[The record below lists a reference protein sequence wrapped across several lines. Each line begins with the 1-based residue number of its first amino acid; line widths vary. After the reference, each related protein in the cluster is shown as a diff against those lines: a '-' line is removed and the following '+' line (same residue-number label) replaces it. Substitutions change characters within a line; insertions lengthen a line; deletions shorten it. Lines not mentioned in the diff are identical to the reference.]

1 MASGW
6 FKADRSIT
14 QFLPKLAQTLPAHFN
29 ALQSHVLTFLFNVRE
44 QFARAAKT
52 GKSRIF
58 HAGTAWK
65 RSFFHNH
72 HMMLRPSPFM
82 EEGSEQTN
90 DARTYHNHLRTPME
104 RAGFPD
110 TQHVVVEG
118 SIAGGFI
125 FRQRSR
131 IFRRS
136 MRHLQA
142 SLPFRL
148 LPLLLALLIPAFLA
162 AQLDNV
168 MVYGTV
174 KDMSTAKKLDGVTVS
189 VFKNG
194 AKLVDVTTNASGKYE
209 VNLDYGA
216 DFKIMCSKP
225 GFVGKNITIDTR
237 NVPDEERQG
246 GHGMNID
253 FTMMAEIQGVDFSI
267 LQEPFGKAQYVKET
281 GNFEWD
287 MEYTARMRDAQ
298 ARLLKEYED
307 KKKREANAEG
317 EYAKAIQQGDAA
329 MSASDFKKAVDQ
341 YGTALAI
348 KANDPVATAKLSDA
362 RMRLEGADAL
372 KKREAEYAQLIK
384 EADALFNKKDLEG
397 AKTKYTA
404 ALDIKDEAHPKQRLK
419 EIETQLAEL
428 AKKAEEERLAKE
440 LQEKYESAI
449 SAGDAALKAD
459 DLDQAEAK
467 YTEASGLKPQEKY
480 PKDQLAAVA
489 TRRAELAKKAEEEK
503 KNKELQEKYQAA
515 VAAADQAFNSQ
526 LWDNATAKYNEAS
539 TLKPEEQYPKD
550 QLALIAVKKDE
561 AAKKAEEERLAKE
574 LNEKYQA
581 VVAAADAAFN
591 KLELDEAEAKYNEAL
606 NLKAEEKYPKDQIAA
621 IGKKRQEL
629 ADKEEQERLAKEL
642 DEQYNAAI
650 ASADAA
656 FNSQQ
661 WDEAI
666 AKYNEATGLKPQ
678 EKYPQDQLAAIAAK
692 QAELA
697 KKEEEEQKARE
708 LEERYQAAIA
718 TADGA
723 FDASEWPAATAAYKE
738 ASALK
743 PQETYPKERLTLI
756 DQKIAEEDQRKK
768 QEELDAQYDA
778 AIAAADASFDASEW
792 TAAKTKYQEALVIK
806 SAESYPKERIA
817 AIDQQLAEQAR
828 LAEEEK
834 KRQELEAK
842 YAQLVARAD
851 QAYDAKELSAALNDY
866 KDALQLKPEES
877 HPKDR
882 IADIESQ
889 LDAAAQ
895 ARAEEERLLREKQ
908 EKDQR
913 YNDLITSADKA
924 LNAQQLDQAEAD
936 YNAALEVKPEES
948 YPQEKIA
955 AIAKLREDMASQA
968 EADRLAAEQAE
979 ADRLRQAELDRLA
992 AEEAE
997 AERLRQAELDRLA
1010 AEELARKQEEERL
1023 AAEMSAEERRRLEE
1037 EERKRREEEE
1047 LLRAKYDVFIAA
1059 ADRAFSGNEYDVAR
1073 AKYNEA
1079 LGVLPDEQ
1087 YPKDRLAAI
1096 DAALAEQSASEEE
1109 RRRKQLEEEE
1119 AARAA
1124 AEAERLK
1131 REGEKALEEQYANAI
1146 LQADEAFAANSYEEA
1161 RGLYATASDLKPE
1174 ETYPISKIEQIDK
1187 LLAEQEKQRLEAELA
1202 AERAREQA
1210 NQKPQN
1216 NTTIDI
1222 RKEQEAEQ
1230 FMRAARER
1238 EEAEKYEKIKK
1249 FRSDLELEEQA
1260 DAENASTR
1268 RMEGV
1273 AQRDRHLE
1281 EGAGLYSGDE
1291 TRRRQNADDLDAM
1304 KNALAQAEADRA
1316 ARAAQLRDQNLQQNM
1331 SLQEQKQQLDEQWRQ
1346 KHGQQADAMA
1356 QQKDDIR
1363 SVEEQRTQRGL
1374 QNNQQAKEQADA
1386 IAANEADRRMRGQAL
1401 IQERAQQLEAE
1412 KRAQEM
1418 REAQLRN
1425 VSQQTRDRNKQQLDN
1440 IPRDQPRAF
1449 ADYNRSKLAMEYPP
1463 GVTEESYTEG
1473 NKVII
1478 RRVVVNGNK
1487 ADEYSKVIAKWGTFY
1502 FKNGQSITEAIWSR
1516 ETEG

>member
-1 MASGW
+1 MG
-6 FKADRSIT
+6 
-14 QFLPKLAQTLPAHFN
+14 
-29 ALQSHVLTFLFNVRE
+29 
-44 QFARAAKT
+44 
-52 GKSRIF
+52 
-58 HAGTAWK
+58 
-65 RSFFHNH
+65 
-72 HMMLRPSPFM
+72 
-82 EEGSEQTN
+82 
-90 DARTYHNHLRTPME
+90 
-104 RAGFPD
+104 
-110 TQHVVVEG
+110 
-118 SIAGGFI
+118 
-125 FRQRSR
+125 
-131 IFRRS
+131 
-136 MRHLQA
+136 HLQA
-142 SLPFRL
+142 SLTISRL
-148 LPLLLALLIPAFLA
+148 SRWLPLVIALLLPAFLA

-194 AKLVDVTTNASGKYE
+194 AKLVDVNTNASGKYE

-225 GFVGKNITIDTR
+225 GYVGKNITIDTR

-253 FTMMAEIQGVDFSI
+253 FTMMAEIQGVDFSV
-267 LQEPFGKAQYVKET
+267 LQEPFGMAKYEKST

-307 KKKREANAEG
+307 KKKRELNAEE

-329 MSASDFKKAVDQ
+329 MTASDFKKAVDQ

-348 KANDPVATAKLSDA
+348 KANDAVATAKLSDA
-362 RMRLEGADAL
+362 RMRLEGLDAL
-372 KKREAEYAQLIK
+372 KKRESEYVALIK
-384 EADALFNKKDLEG
+384 EADALFTKKDLEG

-404 ALDIKDEAHPKQRLK
+404 ALEIKDEMHPKQRLK

-440 LQEKYESAI
+440 LEEKYQAAI
-449 SAGDAALKAD
+449 TAGDNAFKSD

-467 YTEASGLKPQEKY
+467 FTEAAGLKPQERY
-480 PKDQLAAVA
+480 PKDQLALVA

-515 VAAADQAFNSQ
+515 ITAADAAFNSQ

-539 TLKPEEQYPKD
+539 TLKPAEQYPKD
-550 QLALIAVKKDE
+550 QLALIIVKKEE
-561 AAKKAEEERLAKE
+561 AAKKAEEDRLAKE
-574 LNEKYQA
+574 LNDKYQA
-581 VVAAADAAFN
+581 AVAAGDAAFGR
-591 KLELDEAEAKYNEAL
+591 LELEAAEASYNEAL
-606 NLKAEEKYPKDQIAA
+606 TLKANERYPQDQLAA
-621 IGKKRQEL
+621 ITKKRQEL

-642 DEQYNAAI
+642 DERYNAAV
-650 ASADAA
+650 AEADAA
-656 FNSQQ
+656 FNGQQ

-666 AKYNEATGLKPQ
+666 QKYNEALSLKPK
-678 EKYPQDQLAAIAAK
+678 EKYPQDQLAAVAAK

-697 KKEEEEQKARE
+697 KKAEDEQKARE
-708 LEERYQAAIA
+708 LEEKYQAALA
-718 TADGA
+718 TADAA
-723 FDASEWPAATAAYKE
+723 FDASEWTGATAAYKE
-738 ASALK
+738 ASGLK
-743 PQETYPKERLTLI
+743 PEEKYPKERLAMI
-756 DQKIAEEDQRKK
+756 DLKIAEEQQR
-768 QEELDAQYDA
+768 QQQAELDAKYDA
-778 AIAAADASFDASEW
+778 AIAAADGSFDAGELA
-792 TAAKTKYQEALVIK
+792 AAKTKYQEA
-806 SAESYPKERIA
+806 SALKAAETYPKQRIA
-817 AIDQQLAEQAR
+817 EIDIQLAELAR

-834 KRQELEAK
+834 KRQEAEAK
-842 YAQLVARAD
+842 YSQLIARAD
-851 QAYDAKELSAALNDY
+851 QAFNDKQLSAALNDY
-866 KDALQLKPEES
+866 KDALQMKPDES
-877 HPKDR
+877 HPRDR
-882 IADIESQ
+882 IAEIESQ

-895 ARAEEERLLREKQ
+895 AKAEEERLLREKQ
-908 EKDQR
+908 DRDAR

-924 LNAQQLDQAEAD
+924 FNARQLDQAEAD
-936 YNAALEVKPEES
+936 YNSALGVKPDES
-948 YPQEKIA
+948 YPQERIA
-955 AIAKLREDMASQA
+955 AIAKLREEMSQQA
-968 EADRLAAEQAE
+968 EADRLAAEQ
-979 ADRLRQAELDRLA
+979 
-992 AEEAE
+992 AE

-1010 AEELARKQEEERL
+1010 AEERARKEEEDRL
-1023 AAEMSAEERRRLEE
+1023 AAEMSAEERRKQEE

-1073 AKYNEA
+1073 EKYNAA

-1096 DAALAEQSASEEE
+1096 DAALADQSASEEE

-1119 AARAA
+1119 AALAA
-1124 AEAERLK
+1124 AEAERLR
-1131 REGEKALEEQYANAI
+1131 REGDKALEEQYANTI
-1146 LQADEAFAANSYEEA
+1146 LLADQAFAANNYQEA
-1161 RGLYATASDLKPE
+1161 RGMYATASDLKPE

-1187 LLAEQEKQRLEAELA
+1187 ILADLEKQRLEAELA
-1202 AERAREQA
+1202 AERARELA

-1230 FMRAARER
+1230 FMRDARER

-1249 FRSDLELEEQA
+1249 FRSDLELEETA
-1260 DAENASTR
+1260 DAETASSR

-1281 EGAGLYSGDE
+1281 EGAGLYNGDE
-1291 TRRRQNADDLDAM
+1291 TRRRQNADDLEAM
-1304 KNALAQAEADRA
+1304 RQALAQAEADRA
-1316 ARAAQLRDQNLQQNM
+1316 ARADQLREQNLERNL
-1331 SLQEQKQQLDEQWRQ
+1331 SLQEQKEQLDLQWKE
-1346 KHGQQADAMA
+1346 KHGQQADAMV
-1356 QQKDDIR
+1356 QQKEDMR
-1363 SVEEQRTQRGL
+1363 SSEDQRAQRGL
-1374 QNNQQAKEQADA
+1374 ENNQQAKEQADA
-1386 IAANEADRRMRGQAL
+1386 IAANEADRRMKGQAL
-1401 IQERAQQLEAE
+1401 IEERARQLDAE
-1412 KRAQEM
+1412 KRAQEV
-1418 REAQLRN
+1418 REAHLRN
-1425 VSQQTRDRNKQQLDN
+1425 MSEHSRQRNKEQLDN